1 MSQITG
7 GVQAALAILNT
18 SKALFGQAA
27 EAGIPVPMDAR
38 VKSLEEASQL
48 LAEHVATI
56 KEDDKA
62 DDQRV
67 ALLVQAVES
76 LEKDV
81 VTSLGI
87 LRDSL
92 QAVSD
97 RLLALEKAAAKKA
110 APRKTAAKAS

>member
-1 MSQITG
+1 M
-7 GVQAALAILNT
+7 QAALAILNT

-27 EAGIPVPMDAR
+27 EAGIPVPLDAR

-87 LRDSL
+87 LRD
-92 QAVSD
+92 QQVEFGE
-97 RLLALEKAAAKKA
+97 RLGQLEKYAAKLATKPA
-110 APRKTAAKAS
+110 TKKTTKASD